1 MKGSYL
7 NDKFFSRLET
17 LSLNLRSNLAGY
29 FGGKHLV
36 NTYGQTVEFAD
47 FREYQL
53 GDDIRRIDWNLFS
66 RFEKY
71 FLKLFTDE
79 RQMQVQIFLDCSAS
93 MGKDNPAKAAYAVG
107 AAAALGFLAVQD
119 MDKLSFNLM
128 KGEKSD
134 NPYGNLIGKK
144 AFYGAISEL
153 EKVTFEEE
161 TDIEKCVKSCPD
173 VSSNNGLRII
183 ISDFFTESN
192 WKKAVDYLCYKKRQI
207 LLIQIMTPEET
218 DPTYD
223 GRVTLIDSESVD
235 LSDPKNMKIRITKSM
250 RDAFNEAL
258 ADFKKD
264 MKEFCSKR
272 NVDYI
277 SISSDSPIEKVL
289 LSELLKVGIMES

>member
-93 MGKDNPAKAAYAVG
+93 MGKDNTAKAAYAVG

-119 MDKLSFNLM
+119 MDKLSFHLM

-153 EKVTFEEE
+153 EKIAFDED

-173 VSSNNGLRII
+173 VSSNNGLSII

-192 WKKAVDYLCYKKRQI
+192 WKKAVDYLCYKKRQV
-207 LLIQIMTPEET
+207 LLIQIITPDEE

-223 GRVTLIDSESVD
+223 GRVNLIDSESVD
-235 LSDPKNMKIRITKSM
+235 LSDGKNMKLRITRSM
-250 RDAFNEAL
+250 QKAYEEAL
-258 ADFKKD
+258 HDFKNDIKT
-264 MKEFCSKR
+264 FCSKR
-272 NVDYI
+272 GVD
-277 SISSDSPIEKVL
+277 
-289 LSELLKVGIMES
+289 LSLYVQTNPLKKCCSENC